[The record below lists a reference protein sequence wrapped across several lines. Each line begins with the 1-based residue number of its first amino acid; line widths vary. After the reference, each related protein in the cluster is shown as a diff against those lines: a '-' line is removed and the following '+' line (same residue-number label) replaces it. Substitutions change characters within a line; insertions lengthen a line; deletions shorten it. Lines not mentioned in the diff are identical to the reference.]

1 MKTNR
6 FAKIRSVGMHLPEKK
21 VTNVELAAMMEFDVD
36 KYLSDKGITLRHQS
50 APDETTS
57 SMAIKAAQDALARA
71 GMPAEAIDLIILAT
85 DTPDYVTPPTSAIVQ
100 HGLGAQNAGAFD
112 INAACAD
119 ETIALAIGSQYI
131 MLDSEIRNVLVVGAY
146 GMTKW
151 LDWGPYQ
158 ESVSKVLA
166 TLFGDGAGAVV
177 LSESDEPGYITTKT
191 IAEGKFWDTY
201 GIYLG
206 TARFPDARMIREKKH
221 LLRFHENEHRVP
233 PDFNTVRWPRLIR
246 QTVEKAG
253 YKTEDLR
260 LVLMNQVE
268 LSVVKMTMEELGL
281 PMTRTHWIAD
291 KYGYAGSASA
301 FMALCD
307 ALQEKKVKDGDLVMF
322 CVSGAGFV
330 LSTALFRWT

>member
-1 MKTNR
+1 MKTDR
-6 FAKIRSVGMHLPEKK
+6 FAKIRAVGMYLPEKR
-21 VTNVELAAMMEFDVD
+21 VTNVELATMMDFDVD
-36 KYLSDKGITLRHQS
+36 RYLSDKGIKLRYQS

-57 SMAIKAAQDALARA
+57 SMAIKAAQDALAGA
-71 GMPAEAIDLIILAT
+71 GMSAQDIDLIILAT
-85 DTPDYVTPPTSAIVQ
+85 DTPDYVTPPTSTIIQ

-119 ETIALAIGSQYI
+119 ETIALTIGSQYI
-131 MLDSEIRNVLVVGAY
+131 MLDFTIRNVLVIGAY

-166 TLFGDGAGAVV
+166 TLFSDGAGAVI
-177 LSESDEPGYITTKT
+177 LTESDEPGYVTGKT
-191 IAEGKFWDTY
+191 IAEGNFWDTY

-206 TARFPDARMIREKKH
+206 TGRFPDARMIQEKKH
-221 LLRFHENEHRVP
+221 LLRFHENAHRVP
-233 PDFNTVRWPRLIR
+233 PDFNTTRWPRLIR

-253 YKTEDLR
+253 YRTEDLS

-268 LSVVKMTMEELGL
+268 LSVVKMTMEALGL
-281 PMTRTHWIAD
+281 PMTKTHWIAD

-301 FMALCD
+301 FMALYD
-307 ALQEKKVKDGDLVMF
+307 ALQEKKVDNGDLVMF

-330 LSTALFRWT
+330 LSTALFRWK